1 MAPWITVLSWHT
13 LFTKRVIHYK
23 FTFVWYSAKQGTTHR
38 STSHLALCPFF
49 GHERNTDGRAVGWF
63 CWPLLWLLLLR
74 LPATVVP
81 LLLPQN
87 NLLTLL
93 AFGPDSESVSATGIS
108 LMASS
113 SSFIYFFPATARD
126 PQSSALFTTMYDS
139 AQFHKRNTSEYEH
152 LLQWKQNRSKATMW
166 LLYKN
171 SSYLRVP
178 KTLHDWQL

>member
-113 SSFIYFFPATARD
+113 SSVIYFFLTIAWY
-126 PQSSALFTTMYDS
+126 PQWFALFRLLCMTW
-139 AQFHKRNTSEYEH
+139 QFQKHNTSH
-152 LLQWKQNRSKATMW
+152 IWT
-166 LLYKN
+166 
-171 SSYLRVP
+171 SSIV
-178 KTLHDWQL
+178 TAEQI